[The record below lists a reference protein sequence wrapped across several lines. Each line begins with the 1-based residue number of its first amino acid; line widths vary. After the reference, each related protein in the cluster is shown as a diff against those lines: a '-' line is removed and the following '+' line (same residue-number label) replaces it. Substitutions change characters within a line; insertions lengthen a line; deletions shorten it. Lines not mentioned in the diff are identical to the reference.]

1 MVMRETFSS
10 RRKKQKRRGHGEGT
24 IYQRKDGRWVAEIT
38 LENSRRKSMYAKTR
52 KDAADKLNQALQELK
67 QGTLINAPQQTV
79 EENRLQ
85 SLSFR
90 HTSQSREERH
100 PIPHVRAGDKAHR
113 GRETTLDDSCAY
125 FCSDCYRHASREM
138 LALTWDDIDFE
149 QKTIT
154 VTKSLSYDDRDGSGK
169 KYRVETPKTATS
181 KRTISLPD
189 FAVEA
194 LQAHRAVQ
202 LNKRLAASSWEHPE
216 LVFTNSSGGIT
227 GTRS

>member
-1 MVMRETFSS
+1 MTE
-10 RRKKQKRRGHGEGT
+10 KKQKRRGHGEGT

-67 QGTLINAPQQTV
+67 QDTLINAPQQTV

-100 PIPHVRAGDKAHR
+100 PVPHVRAGEKAHW
-113 GRETTLDDSCAY
+113 GSETSLDDSCAY
-125 FCSDCYRHASREM
+125 ACSDRYRHASRGTAGVN
-138 LALTWDDIDFE
+138 LGDVDFE

-154 VTKSLSYDDRDGSGK
+154 ITKSLSYNDRDGTGK

-194 LQAHRAVQ
+194 
-202 LNKRLAASSWEHPE
+202 
-216 LVFTNSSGGIT
+216 
-227 GTRS
+227 